1 MGIASVGKQL
11 RESLDRLGVRLALVL
26 AVSLLP
32 LMIVSI
38 VRSQSVINEA
48 EARSQAALVGE
59 TLKAVRDEVSLIERA
74 RSVARTL
81 ATISAEIGEDP
92 QACSELMRQIIAES
106 PFSFAGYYDLSGDVE
121 CSSAPAPFSFGM
133 TPDLAA
139 QIANPVPSV
148 LINEEAPASR
158 TSVIYAAYP
167 IRDQAGELLGFA
179 GVSVP
184 HFRIESNDDG
194 AIGAT
199 FLTVKRDGTVLT
211 GPGSPSEDSATLPRL
226 MSGQSFSNLPP
237 SFTGTGR
244 DGIERIYAVTPIIS
258 EEIYAIGL
266 WTTQEGITEEF
277 YFTYPALFPF
287 LMWLASLAVAGY
299 AARLFVTQHV
309 VQLRQ
314 AMRVFSSDRTS
325 TELAAFRQAPAE
337 LRDVAGEFVGLTDT
351 ILHEEARLEDIAR
364 QKDVLLREVH
374 HRVKNNLQLIASIMS
389 MQMHQSRSPEVKRLI
404 RSLHDRVNSLA
415 TVHRDLY
422 QTSGQADIRMD
433 ELLRSIV
440 TQVLRMGTKQG
451 DVELV
456 TQMDELRLNPDQ
468 AVPLSLFVTEALTN
482 ALKYIGAAKDTRP
495 DLRVSLSLI
504 SDAAAQIEIVNSL
517 PTIVATP
524 DEEKSSGLGSELM
537 EAFGEQLEGTFDRG
551 IEDGRFVVR
560 LRFPIETL
568 VPKTATDV

>member
-1 MGIASVGKQL
+1 MGTLSIARQA
-11 RESLDRLGVRLALVL
+11 RDILDRLGVRLALVL

-59 TLKAVRDEVSLIERA
+59 TLKAVRDELSLIERA
-74 RSVARTL
+74 RSAARTL
-81 ATISAEIGEDP
+81 ATISARISDDP
-92 QACSELMRQIIAES
+92 LECSALMRQIIADS
-106 PFSFAGYYDLSGDVE
+106 PFSFAGFYDLSGNVE

-139 QIANPVPSV
+139 QIANPVPTV
-148 LINEEAPASR
+148 LVNEQAPASR
-158 TSVIYAAYP
+158 TSVIYASHP
-167 IRDQAGELLGFA
+167 VRDQAGQLLGFA

-184 HFRIESNDDG
+184 HFKLESNDD
-194 AIGAT
+194 ASIGAT

-211 GPGSPSEDSATLPRL
+211 GPGNSAQDAETLPKLRA
-226 MSGQSFSNLPP
+226 GQTLSDLSA
-237 SFTGTGR
+237 SFTGTGQ
-244 DGIERIYAVTPIIS
+244 DGVARTYAVTPIVNG
-258 EEIYAIGL
+258 EIYALGM
-266 WTTQEGITEEF
+266 WTTQDGITQEF

-287 LMWLASLAVAGY
+287 LMWLASLAVAGL

-314 AMRVFSSDRTS
+314 AMRRFSSDRKS
-325 TELAAFRQAPAE
+325 PDPASFRKAPTE
-337 LRDVAGEFVGLTDT
+337 LRDVAGEFVGMTDT
-351 ILHEEARLEDIAR
+351 ILREEARLEDIAR

-389 MQMHQSRSPEVKRLI
+389 MQMRQSRSPEVKRLI

-422 QTSGQADIRMD
+422 QTSGQADIRID
-433 ELLRSIV
+433 ELLKSIV

-451 DVELV
+451 DIDTV
-456 TQMDELRLNPDQ
+456 TQMDHLRLNPDQ

-482 ALKYIGAAKDTRP
+482 ALKYIGAAQGAKPELRITLSMHGDAEAEVEIANSMPTVVVAP
-495 DLRVSLSLI
+495 DG
-504 SDAAAQIEIVNSL
+504 
-517 PTIVATP
+517 
-524 DEEKSSGLGSELM
+524 EKSSGLGGELM
-537 EAFGEQLEGTFDRG
+537 EAFGEQLEGTFDRTV
-551 IEDGRFVVR
+551 EEGRFVVR
-560 LRFPIETL
+560 LRFPIEAL
-568 VPKTATDV
+568 DPKGQAND